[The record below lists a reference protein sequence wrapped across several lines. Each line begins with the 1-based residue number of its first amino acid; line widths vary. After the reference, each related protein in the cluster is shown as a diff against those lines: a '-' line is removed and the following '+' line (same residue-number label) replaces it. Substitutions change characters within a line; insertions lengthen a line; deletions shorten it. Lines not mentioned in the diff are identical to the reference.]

1 MSHSDSI
8 SENAPLL
15 PEQRAALMQLMQEL
29 KPDQLLWL
37 EGYISGLRI
46 GRGDAPV
53 STSAAVKAPALTILY
68 GSESGNSETLQTEAL
83 KLPNK
88 EASSPRLSICPT
100 PHQLS

>member
-1 MSHSDSI
+1 MTTLAQIEPGLILKILDKDFIMSHSDSI

-15 PEQRAALMQLMQEL
+15 PEQRAALIRLMQEL

-53 STSAAVKAPALTILY
+53 STFSRRKAPALTILC
-68 GSESGNSETLQTEAL
+68 
-83 KLPNK
+83 K
-88 EASSPRLSICPT
+88 
-100 PHQLS
+100 